1 MSLQP
6 VLTFD
11 GVDDYIEIP
20 YSEKHNSKIF
30 TISCWVKF
38 TKQAYQHFLNARALS
53 PSNQGY
59 FLLFNSTKYYFTIA
73 NSIVENRSL
82 EAKSIPILNVWTHF
96 AGTYDGSKA
105 IFYINGKVECETI
118 EPRQPFLVNTHGSVY
133 IGASNA
139 TKILVECFLEGQIA
153 EVCIWN
159 KARTQQEIQSD
170 MHKRLTGKEEGLV
183 GYWPLNEGSGNTAI
197 DKTSNGKNGIIKG
210 GATWKQEEIPLN
222 PAEPTTEEFQVSTTL
237 SNQQIGIIDPLDAD
251 RKRGNWH
258 KVTFDVPFEKGKRV
272 VVIPMTQTYAGNN
285 TPGLRLQNVTN
296 LGFEIRFDELVGI
309 GDLSNGNHQKEIV
322 GWVAHAF

>member
-38 TKQAYQHFLNARALS
+38 TKQGHQHFLNAWS
-53 PSNQGY
+53 WYPSNQGY
-59 FLLFNSTKYYFTIA
+59 YLFVPSNGNYSFGISGFRTCE
-73 NSIVENRSL
+73 V
-82 EAKSIPILNVWTHF
+82 KSIPILNVWSHF
-96 AGTYDGSKA
+96 AGTCDGIKA
-105 IFYINGKVECETI
+105 IFYINGKVESEII
-118 EPRQPFLVNTHGSVY
+118 EPIQPAIVNTHASLH
-133 IGASNA
+133 IGAGNPS
-139 TKILVECFLEGQIA
+139 KILMDYFFGGQIA

-222 PAEPTTEEFQVSTTL
+222 PAEPTTEEFQVPTTL

-272 VVIPMTQTYAGNN
+272 VVIPMTQTYVGIN

-296 LGFEIRFDELVGI
+296 LGFEIRFDELVGA
-309 GDLSNGNHQKEIV
+309 GDLSDGSHHKEIV
-322 GWVAHAF
+322 GWVAYAF

>member
-11 GVDDYIEIP
+11 GVNDYIEIP

-30 TISCWVKF
+30 TISCWMKL
-38 TKQAYQHFLNARALS
+38 TKQGHQHFLNAFSGS

-59 FLLFNSTKYYFTIA
+59 FLVVSYNNDCYFNIA
-73 NSIVENRSL
+73 GSIHL
-82 EAKSIPILNVWTHF
+82 GAKSIPILNVWSHF
-96 AGTYDGSKA
+96 AGTCDGSKA
-105 IFYINGKVECETI
+105 IFYINGKVESETI
-118 EPRQPFLVNTHGSVY
+118 EPLQSIRVNTHASLY
-133 IGASNA
+133 IGASNLS
-139 TKILVECFLEGQIA
+139 KILVENFFGGQIA

-222 PAEPTTEEFQVSTTL
+222 PAEPTTEEFQVPTTL

-258 KVTFDVPFEKGKRV
+258 KVTFDVPFEKEKRV
-272 VVIPMTQTYAGNN
+272 VVIPMTQTYVGDN

-296 LGFEIRFDELVGI
+296 LGFEIRFNELVGI
-309 GDLSNGNHQKEIV
+309 GDLSDGSHQKEIV
-322 GWVAHAF
+322 GWVAYAF